1 MKTSGNNVVDLID
14 VGQGAEFIAINQ
26 DRSLLYVTNF
36 LEDTVSVIETFGN
49 SVIAT
54 IPVGDGPQGIA
65 ITPNDQFI
73 YVVNAIDTFVSVIR
87 TSDNTVVDEIEVGVG
102 SIALGTFIVP
112 PPPLPRTPVP
122 TLSQWGLLM
131 MVGILGTIGFIA
143 IRRKRALA

>member
-1 MKTSGNNVVDLID
+1 D
-14 VGQGAEFIAINQ
+14 
-26 DRSLLYVTNF
+26 
-36 LEDTVSVIETFGN
+36 DTVSVIETSNN

-65 ITPNDQFI
+65 ITPDDQFI

-112 PPPLPRTPVP
+112 PPPLPPEPVP
-122 TLSQWGLLM
+122 TLGQWGLIML
-131 MVGILGTIGFIA
+131 VGLLGTIGFIA
-143 IRRKRALA
+143 IRKNRALA